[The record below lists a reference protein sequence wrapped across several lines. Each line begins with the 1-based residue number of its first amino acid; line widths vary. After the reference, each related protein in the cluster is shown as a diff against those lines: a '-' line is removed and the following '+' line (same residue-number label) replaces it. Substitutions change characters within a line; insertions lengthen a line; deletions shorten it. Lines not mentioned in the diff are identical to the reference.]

1 MPREVC
7 KKETHVPTASGLL
20 EGCFRRKRGETEH
33 SRKKALIEC
42 RCATMYVSLLALAHC
57 SLRSNSSAH
66 SLGAF
71 PRILLTMPY
80 LFYFFLSFQVMEF
93 QKHAF
98 HPHFNLLL
106 LQLMFP
112 FLPFNG
118 CLCLSL
124 LLISCK
130 TEIVSKYKY
139 VYICIY
145 TCIHTHTQ
153 VLLLNTQSYTEL
165 LNIHKQ
171 IISRQTK
178 LCIPPP
184 EHSQQTTSYTD
195 FMLIF
200 WNFLKTFI

>member
-42 RCATMYVSLLALAHC
+42 RCATMYVSLLALVHC

-118 CLCLSL
+118 CVQYFTTESKISLNFWSL
-124 LLISCK
+124 LFIQ
-130 TEIVSKYKY
+130 
-139 VYICIY
+139 ICSAFWLGIGVQY
-145 TCIHTHTQ
+145 YRMIFQPIFDNHMIFF
-153 VLLLNTQSYTEL
+153 SF
-165 LNIHKQ
+165 
-171 IISRQTK
+171 S
-178 LCIPPP
+178 
-184 EHSQQTTSYTD
+184 
-195 FMLIF
+195 MLM
-200 WNFLKTFI
+200 